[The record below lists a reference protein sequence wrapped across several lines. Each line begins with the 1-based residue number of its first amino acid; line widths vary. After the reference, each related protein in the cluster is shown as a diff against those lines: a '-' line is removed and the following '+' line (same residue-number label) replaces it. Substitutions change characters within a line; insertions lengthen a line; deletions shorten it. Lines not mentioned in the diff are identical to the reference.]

1 MIRRRPGC
9 KCLSRGK
16 LLKQRQRPELA
27 RSPDA
32 SIFLFPRQS
41 VSQSA
46 AKWPCGT
53 DKIRYRERASK
64 RGREWRNV
72 KRENWRIIARFRGS
86 DARFRGRV
94 RNAPIVTITPP
105 SLERHFWRGIIIASS
120 SCIVDISRGVIIIII
135 NISLAAVIT
144 RANESFSLIF
154 LASIRGRGDPL
165 SLSPLLIQRT
175 FITSPK

>member
-1 MIRRRPGC
+1 MSLQGKTFEAKTTPPARP
-9 KCLSRGK
+9 
-16 LLKQRQRPELA
+16 LA
-27 RSPDA
+27 RSPGRR
-32 SIFLFPRQS
+32 FHLPLPPP

-53 DKIRYRERASK
+53 DKIRYRERASE
-64 RGREWRNV
+64 RAREWRNV
-72 KRENWRIIARFRGS
+72 KRENRRIIARFRGS
-86 DARFRGRV
+86 DARFGGRV
-94 RNAPIVTITPP
+94 RNAPIATITIHPT
-105 SLERHFWRGIIIASS
+105 SLERHFWRGIIIASP
-120 SCIVDISRGVIIIII
+120 SCTVDISRGVIIII